1 VGRLKHM
8 SNTLLISFKKNV
20 LGALFSP
27 LRLLVVQRGLM
38 RLLVRRDMLSRT
50 SGTVLGGMW
59 LIAQP
64 ALQIFGLW
72 FFLDIVIRVRS
83 TSHVPFMDYFLV
95 GMLAWMMISE
105 ILSRNLMVM
114 QEFGALYQRSVFPLP
129 LLPLLPITISSL
141 TYGAVLVVVVLL
153 LHGPLAA
160 LNSVFVLGALAL
172 WLIPFSY
179 LIAVLGLFIKELRQ
193 VIPFALTLLMYL
205 SPIMYMPDLLPKAL
219 QPWMVFN
226 PIADIMA
233 MVHGLIQGTEW
244 NAGNFLRPLGLWAVM
259 LPVSWVLFRR
269 TEPHMRE
276 AL

>member
-1 VGRLKHM
+1 M
-8 SNTLLISFKKNV
+8 PNTFILSFKRNV

-27 LRLLVVQRGLM
+27 LRLLIVQRGLM
-38 RLLVRRDMLSRT
+38 RLLIRRDMLSRT
-50 SGTVLGGMW
+50 SGTLLGSAW
-59 LIAQP
+59 LVAQP

-114 QEFGALYQRSVFPLP
+114 QEFGALYQRSVFPLAILP
-129 LLPLLPITISSL
+129 LLPLMISSM
-141 TYGAVLVVVVLL
+141 TYGVVLLVVVGL
-153 LHGPLAA
+153 LHGLTAVFNA
-160 LNSVFVLGALAL
+160 IFVLGALTL

-179 LIAVLGLFIKELRQ
+179 LLAVLGLFIKELRQ
-193 VIPFALTLLMYL
+193 VVPFALTLLMYL

-233 MVHGLIQGTEW
+233 LVHGLIQGTEW
-244 NAGNFLRPLGLWAVM
+244 TAGNALRPLGLWVVM
-259 LPVSWVLFRR
+259 LPISWVLFRR